1 LHVVF
6 LVKREDLL
14 ALEARRRV
22 YEYVQRFPGLHL
34 REIAR
39 GAGMETNHAKY
50 HLRYLEKHGLLSS
63 RREEGY
69 WRFFAKEEGSVGLR
83 ESLAPQEKTVL
94 ALLRQP
100 VPLHAILL
108 LLENETASAEEL
120 RAKVG
125 VAHSTLLYHMEKLER
140 AGVVA
145 SDPAGRE
152 RRFRHG
158 DPDGIPGQVTRFRPP
173 DQLVRGFLE
182 AWEQLEL

>member
-1 LHVVF
+1 MA
-6 LVKREDLL
+6 RRDDLL
-14 ALEARRRV
+14 ALETRRRV
-22 YEYVQRFPGLHL
+22 FEYVQKFPGLHL

-39 GAGMETNHAKY
+39 GTEMDPNHAKY

-69 WRFFAKEEGSVGLR
+69 WRFFAKEEGSIGLR
-83 ESLAPQEKTVL
+83 EALAPHEKTVL

-108 LLENETASAEEL
+108 LLEQEDASAEQL

-125 VAHSTLLYHMEKLER
+125 VAHSTLLYHMQKLER
-140 AGVVA
+140 AGVVT
-145 SDPAGRE
+145 SDREGRE
-152 RRFRHG
+152 RRFRLV
-158 DPDGIPGQVTRFRPP
+158 DRALVERQVTKFRPP
-173 DQLVRGFLE
+173 DQLVQGFLE